1 MTRIAC
7 IGECM
12 IELSP
17 EGERTMRLAY
27 AGDVCNTA
35 VSLAR
40 LSRGE
45 EIVVQFVTRLG
56 DERHSDAMLAS
67 WSSEGIDTGLVD
79 RLEGRAPG
87 LYLIELDERGE
98 RSFTYYRS
106 ESAARALFADDAHA
120 SAVRDGLDGAGWV
133 FLSGVT
139 VSLLG
144 AAAHERL
151 LATLDAL
158 RAQGTRVAFDT
169 NYRRRGWPDAATARE
184 RIAAVLDRC
193 DLALPTLD
201 DERALFG
208 DRDVDECLARLAGHG
223 VGEVAVKLGDR
234 GARVA
239 SAGATE
245 HVAPAADVEIVDT
258 TGAGDAFD
266 AGYLH
271 ARIVG
276 LDPVGAARE
285 GNELA
290 AVVLGHRGAIAP
302 DAAVLA
308 AAARRNAGAT
318 GR

>member
-17 EGERTMRLAY
+17 AGDRTMRLAY

-45 EIVVQFVTRLG
+45 EIVVQFATRLG

-67 WSSEGIDTGLVD
+67 WSAEGIDTALVD

-87 LYLIELDERGE
+87 LYLIELDDRGE
-98 RSFTYYRS
+98 RSFTYYRN

-120 SAVRDGLDGAGWV
+120 RAMRDGLHGAGWV
-133 FLSGVT
+133 FLSGIT
-139 VSLLG
+139 VSLLD
-144 AAAHERL
+144 AAAHARL

-158 RAQGTRVAFDT
+158 RAEGTRVAFDT
-169 NYRRRGWPDAATARE
+169 NYRPRGWPDAATARG

-208 DRDVDECLARLAGHG
+208 DRDVDACLDRLARHG
-223 VGEVAVKLGDR
+223 VAEVAVKLGDG
-234 GARVA
+234 GACVA
-239 SAGATE
+239 SGGE
-245 HVAPAADVEIVDT
+245 VAHIAPEAEVEIVDT

-271 ARIVG
+271 ARVAG
-276 LDPVGAARE
+276 LEPPAAARE

-302 DAAVLA
+302 EAAVAA
-308 AAARRNAGAT
+308 AAARRNGD
-318 GR
+318 RPR